1 MDRGG
6 TGAHEKEAN
15 RQGATCG
22 GGIRKCDP
30 EASNLTYE
38 QETAPGALAAARL
51 SIGGNSAPSKE
62 LGQSTQNEA
71 LEALLAEVYLFEPL
85 TWLEAAVFFLFAIQE
100 DQGNT
105 DAWSKLAVHRW
116 ENYERSK
123 GGIQKNAEALLAAT
137 GGWQRTD
144 ESRSFRNR

>member
-38 QETAPGALAAARL
+38 QETALGALAAARS

-85 TWLEAAVFFLFAIQE
+85 TWLEAAAFFLFAIQDE
-100 DQGNT
+100 QGNT
-105 DAWSKLAVHRW
+105 DVSKLAVHLW

-144 ESRSFRNR
+144 ECRSFRNR